1 MLTITDG
8 CPWHLGAGWALWDT
22 GSSAP
27 CCKSQPPIPKTCP
40 FGPKPS
46 MGKPPQCLQQLLLTG
61 SVGVRLCFGPLRGQ
75 KWPLSMG
82 EGAVLCCAVQP
93 ACAFSC
99 SALKYPLVS
108 FLTSYSLYPK
118 LCISPLNGVIFL
130 IAGRALLL
138 DTSLLLVH
146 CVVLQ
151 RAPGTHLI
159 LQTARRES
167 SCSSAASAHPKRS
180 LLPIRLI
187 AETPTPGR
195 SWLGAALQPLY
206 PTEEWGSAAR
216 WGLPAACTAKSQPCC
231 GKNLTSCTTAGT
243 RGGNPSQ
250 GKKAHADME

>member
-1 MLTITDG
+1 ML
-8 CPWHLGAGWALWDT
+8 
-22 GSSAP
+22 
-27 CCKSQPPIPKTCP
+27 QIPASHPQNLP
-40 FGPKPS
+40 FW
-46 MGKPPQCLQQLLLTG
+46 PQTKHGQTSPVSPAAAAHRKC
-61 SVGVRLCFGPLRGQ
+61 RGQ
-75 KWPLSMG
+75 ALLWSS
-82 EGAVLCCAVQP
+82 EGSEVATEHGGGSCAVQP

-206 PTEEWGSAAR
+206 PTEE
-216 WGLPAACTAKSQPCC
+216 
-231 GKNLTSCTTAGT
+231 
-243 RGGNPSQ
+243 
-250 GKKAHADME
+250 